1 MDGHQSDR
9 PKQAFREAMEGIR
22 VLSCYLRTLDIG
34 ASNWGIHPVRELQ
47 HKGIVLVAPII
58 HWEKTGIV

>member
-22 VLSCYLRTLDIG
+22 VLSCWNFRY
-34 ASNWGIHPVRELQ
+34 WGIQLGIPVRELQ

-58 HWEKTGIV
+58 RWEKTGIV